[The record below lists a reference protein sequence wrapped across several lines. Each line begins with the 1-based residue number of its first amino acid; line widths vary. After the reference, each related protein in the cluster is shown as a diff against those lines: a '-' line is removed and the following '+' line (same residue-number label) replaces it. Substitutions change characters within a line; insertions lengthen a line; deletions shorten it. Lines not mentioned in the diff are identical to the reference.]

1 MIWTL
6 DLSPSLWDESLVFP
20 MTIVEPS
27 VMRLSI
33 DPAKLA
39 QDLLDEVAY
48 MMQANPRH
56 TFRLLTADPDA
67 VLNWM
72 RRGDSCWQ
80 LVQRMHHVEWGVSIQ
95 TQQEATDKIPLAI
108 AWPVRTRW
116 VRHAADVNLSLW
128 LPHPFSTIG
137 HTGVCED
144 CGRGRGQN
152 PMHQPGAPSYFQ
164 RVIHA

>member
-6 DLSPSLWDESLVFP
+6 DLKPWAWGSSLTLP
-20 MTIVEPS
+20 LTIEGNETL
-27 VMRLSI
+27 RLAN
-33 DPAKLA
+33 DPADLPP
-39 QDLLDEVAY
+39 DLLDEVAY
-48 MMQANPRH
+48 MMQASPRH
-56 TFRLLTADPDA
+56 TFRLLTADPNA

-80 LVQRMHHVEWGVSIQ
+80 LVQRMHHVEWGVDLR

-108 AWPVRTRW
+108 AWPVRARW